1 MKFRTTVLGVV
12 LAVACG
18 ACAAAP
24 SPGAALGPLQQPL
37 WLRHPALSPD
47 GSQVAFGFQGHL
59 FVVPTQGGSARL
71 LVANSHHNSQP
82 VWSPDGQAVAYA
94 SDAHGSFDVMLVS
107 AQGGPSRRLT
117 THSAAEFPASFT
129 PDGRHVLFS
138 AARAD
143 SVRNV
148 QFPSRAV
155 TELYK
160 VAVEGGRRPEQ
171 VLTTPAL
178 SGQFNAAGTQMLY
191 EDWRGYEDDL
201 RKHHVSPVARDVW
214 LYDAKTGQHR
224 QLTRFGG
231 EDRNP
236 VWSPDEQSVYYLS
249 EKSGSFNV
257 WKMPLKQPEAAVQVT
272 HFSKNPVRFLSIAR
286 NGSLSFGFD
295 GAIYTLAPGA
305 SQPTKLAVSVAVDT
319 QARAQEALTLRHGAT
334 EVALSPDGQEMAFVV
349 RGEIFVASTEFG
361 DTRRITDTATQER
374 SVSFSPD
381 GRRLVYAGERDGV
394 WSLFE
399 TRLTGSKKEVP
410 YFFGATQMQTKTL
423 LSNGQDN
430 FQPRYSPDG
439 KEVAYLENRN
449 TLKVLNLAN
458 GQSRVVMPGSVTYS
472 YADGDQWFDWSPDG
486 RHLLVNFVDR
496 NRWSSEVG
504 LVDAQ
509 GKGAMLNLTQS
520 GYEDFRPIWAMGGQ
534 MMIWASDRMGFHATG
549 GAAQQDIFALFM
561 TRAAHDRFKL
571 DKTDFALLKKR
582 EEADEKAEA
591 DKKDHA
597 EGKAAAA
604 KKAPDRA
611 GQKAE
616 AADEIKLPAPLTIE
630 RDRIDERTAR
640 LTSNSAVLR
649 DAALSKDGET
659 LLTLQQVADGV
670 ELWLHKPRSK
680 ESRKLSSFAAGHE
693 PEAPTQLVLD
703 AATENGVV
711 LAGGVI
717 HKFKVPKEEG
727 EFKAEPLKWAAS
739 LNLDRAAERAAMF
752 EHVWR
757 QTKVKLYVEDMNG
770 VDWEGY
776 KKVYARQLPFINNNH
791 DFADLLSE
799 MLGELN
805 VSHTGASYRVKRAP
819 SDTTAEL
826 GAFFDEAHR
835 GPGLKIAEILDEGP
849 LSLASLG
856 LKPGMVI
863 EQIDGVLIGAGAEV
877 DSLLTHKMGQRV
889 RLSVRD
895 PANGKLAEHTV
906 KPIHPGENEELLYR
920 RWVRQQRETVD
931 KLSGGRLGYVHV
943 RGMDDE
949 SYRDVFSEV
958 MGRHSGKQA
967 LIVDTRFN
975 GGGNLTM
982 DLVTLLSGRKH
993 LEFLPRGQ
1001 SLGWE
1006 PAGKWHKPSVVLMS
1020 ESNYSDA
1027 HLFPWTYRHYG
1038 LGKLIGMPVAGTGTA
1053 VWWETLQDSSLVFG
1067 IPQVGFRDQKG
1078 EFMENALVEPD
1089 VRVAND
1095 PALLAQGRDQQL
1107 EAAVKEL
1114 LKTP

>member
-1 MKFRTTVLGVV
+1 MTIRSTVLALM
-12 LAVACG
+12 LATSAG
-18 ACAAAP
+18 ATLAATP
-24 SPGAALGPLQQPL
+24 AASLGPLQQPL
-37 WLRHPALSPD
+37 WLRNPAISPD
-47 GSQVAFGFQGHL
+47 GSQIAFGFQGHL
-59 FVVPTQGGSARL
+59 FVVPTQGGAARV
-71 LVANSHHNSQP
+71 LVANSHHNTQP
-82 VWSPDGQAVAYA
+82 VWSPDGQHIAYA

-117 THSAAEFPASFT
+117 HHSASELPASFT

-143 SVRNV
+143 NVRNV

-160 VAVEGGRRPEQ
+160 VSVEGGRRPEQ

-178 SGQFNAAGTQMLY
+178 AAQLNAAGTQLLY
-191 EDWRGYEDDL
+191 EDWKGYEDDL

-214 LYDAKTGQHR
+214 RYDLKTGQHQ

-236 VWSPDEQSVYYLS
+236 VWSPDEQTVYFLS

-257 WKMPLKQPEAAVQVT
+257 WKMPVSQPDAAVQVT
-272 HFSKNPVRFLSIAR
+272 QFSKNPVRSLSIAR
-286 NGSLSFGFD
+286 NGTLSFWFD
-295 GAIYTLAPGA
+295 GEIYTLAPGA
-305 SQPTKLAVSVAVDT
+305 AKPTKLALSIAVDT
-319 QARAQEALTLRHGAT
+319 QARAKEAMTLRHGAT

-349 RGEIFVASTEFG
+349 RGEVFVASTEFG
-361 DTRRITDTATQER
+361 DTRRITDTAGQER

-381 GRRLVYAGERDGV
+381 GRRLIYAAERGGV
-394 WSLFE
+394 WGLME
-399 TRLTGSKKEVP
+399 TTLVGNKKDVP
-410 YFFGATQMQTKTL
+410 YFFSATQFKSRTV
-423 LSNGQDN
+423 LSNAQDN

-449 TLKVLNLAN
+449 TLKVLNLAS
-458 GQSRVVMPGSVTYS
+458 GQSRVVMPGSATYS

-496 NRWSSEVG
+496 NRWSMEVG

-520 GYEDFRPIWAMGGQ
+520 GYEDVRPIWAMAGQ

-549 GAAQQDIFALFM
+549 GAAEHDIYALFF
-561 TRAAHDRFKL
+561 TKAAQDRFKL

-582 EEADEKAEA
+582 EDEQDKADA
-591 DKKDHA
+591 DKKDKA
-597 EGKAAAA
+597 DAKPSKAKKGEDKAGAAA
-604 KKAPDRA
+604 DS
-611 GQKAE
+611 
-616 AADEIKLPAPLTIE
+616 DEIKLPAALNIE
-630 RDRIDERTAR
+630 RERIEERTAR
-640 LTSNSAVLR
+640 LTTHSAVVR
-649 DAALSKDGET
+649 DAAMSKDGET
-659 LLTLQQVADGV
+659 LLTLQQAADGV
-670 ELWLHKPRSK
+670 ELWLHKPRAK
-680 ESRKLSSFAAGHE
+680 ESRKLSSFAGGPN
-693 PEAPTQLVLD
+693 PEAPTLLVLD
-703 AATENGVV
+703 ASTENGVV
-711 LAGGVI
+711 LSGGVI
-717 HKFKVPKEEG
+717 HKFKVPKDEG

-739 LNLDRAAERAAMF
+739 LNLDRAAERAEMF

-757 QTKVKLYVEDMNG
+757 QTKAKLYVEDMNG

-776 KKVYARQLPFINNNH
+776 KKIYARQLPYVNNNH

-805 VSHTGASYRVKRAP
+805 VSHTGASFRVNRRPA
-819 SDTTAEL
+819 DTTAEL
-826 GAFFDEAHR
+826 GAFFDETHR
-835 GPGLKIAEILDEGP
+835 GPGLKIAEILDGGP
-849 LSLASLG
+849 LAQASLG

-863 EQIDGVLIGAGAEV
+863 EQIDGVLIAAGAEV
-877 DSLLTHKMGQRV
+877 DSLLTQKIGQRM
-889 RLSVRD
+889 RLTVRD
-895 PANGKLAEHTV
+895 PATGKATEHSV
-906 KPIHPGENEELLYR
+906 KPIHPGEQEELLYR

-1006 PAGKWHKPSVVLMS
+1006 PAGKWHKPSLVLMS

-1038 LGKLIGMPVAGTGTA
+1038 LGKLVGMPVAGTGTA
-1053 VWWETLQDSSLVFG
+1053 VWWETLQDPSLVFG

-1114 LKTP
+1114 LKAP